1 MKPQENIDRYLRGEL
16 NADERQAF
24 DNALAQDENL
34 AQELNFH
41 ADVERFLKKRDKRQ
55 ALQANLEEI
64 GADFFQPAKTV
75 PLKRNN
81 NLRWIIGIAAV
92 LAAVMIGR
100 TLLRPSLY
108 EQYAQ
113 YPELALTEK
122 SSSADASVGAIEAAF
137 KAKDYAKARPLLEN
151 YLKAYPNS
159 QQARLYAGICAIELK
174 DYEAG
179 RQYLQPLSEVEGPFR
194 DYAYWYSAL
203 SWLKEG
209 NKAECRKTLEA
220 MPNDSEFFS
229 QAQDLLK
236 KL

>member
-16 NADERQAF
+16 SPDERQQF
-24 DNALAQDENL
+24 DDALAQDENL
-34 AQELNFH
+34 AKDLGFH
-41 ADVERFLKKRDKRQ
+41 VDVERFLKKRDQRQ
-55 ALQANLEEI
+55 ALQANLKEI

-75 PLKRNN
+75 PLQRNN

-113 YPELALTEK
+113 YPELSLTEK
-122 SSSADASVGAIEAAF
+122 SSSADASVGTIEAAF
-137 KAKDYAKARPLLEN
+137 GAKDYAKARPLLEN
-151 YLKAYPNS
+151 YLKTYPNS

-174 DYEAG
+174 DYEVG
-179 RQYLQPLSEVEGPFR
+179 RQYLQALSETEGPFR

-203 SWLKEG
+203 SWLKEDK
-209 NKAECRKTLEA
+209 KAECQKALQA
-220 MPNDSEFFS
+220 MPSDSEFFGK
-229 QAQDLLK
+229 AQDLLK